1 MKKKRKVLN
10 AHQTSGAALT
20 SSRGVVESIIDET
33 KDDKSST
40 WEQSV
45 KRSKIARWDEIA
57 KTPPLH
63 I

>member
-10 AHQTSGAALT
+10 AHQASGAALT

-57 KTPPLH
+57 KIH
-63 I
+63 